1 MTIIRPL
8 MTIIRPPMTIDIAN
22 IHFLILSING
32 CRLVEWILDGS
43 SLSIPTSQS
52 SLISPI
58 IILLGIYI
66 FRP

>member
-32 CRLVEWILDGS
+32 CRLVEWILYGS
-43 SLSIPTSQS
+43 SLSVPTYQS
-52 SLISPI
+52 PLLSPI
-58 IILLGIYI
+58 IILQGIYI
-66 FRP
+66 FHP